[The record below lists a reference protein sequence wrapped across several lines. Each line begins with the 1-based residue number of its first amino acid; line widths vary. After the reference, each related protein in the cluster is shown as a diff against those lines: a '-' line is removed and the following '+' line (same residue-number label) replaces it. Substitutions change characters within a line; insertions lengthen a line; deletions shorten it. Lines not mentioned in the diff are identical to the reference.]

1 MSQILTAATPPS
13 PTTESGPA
21 LQSEVAG
28 LIIAAL
34 NLEVRPE
41 DIVPDDPLYGEGLGL
56 DSIDILEIALV
67 VSKRYGLQIKAG
79 DADNAKVFASLRALA
94 GHIVTHRTA

>member
-56 DSIDILEIALV
+56 DSIDILEIALE
-67 VSKRYGLQIKAG
+67 VSKRYGFQLR
-79 DADNAKVFASLRALA
+79 ADNEDNVRIFRSLRSLA
-94 GHIVTHRTA
+94 DHIAGQRTL

>member
-1 MSQILTAATPPS
+1 MSDVQASPEAAAVDALLP
-13 PTTESGPA
+13 ELAELVVEAVNLDIPA
-21 LQSEVAG
+21 T
-28 LIIAAL
+28 
-34 NLEVRPE
+34 
-41 DIVPDDPLYGEGLGL
+41 DIQPDTPLYRDGLGL

-94 GHIVTHRTA
+94 GHIVTHRTV

>member
-1 MSQILTAATPPS
+1 MSQQ
-13 PTTESGPA
+13 TEAERELAELLVES
-21 LQSEVAG
+21 
-28 LIIAAL
+28 L
-34 NLEVRPE
+34 NLEDVDPASIDPE
-41 DIVPDDPLYGEGLGL
+41 AALFNDGLGL

>member
-1 MSQILTAATPPS
+1 MRALADAENLRERTRREKEQAQHLAIKSFATDLLS
-13 PTTESGPA
+13 VT
-21 LQSEVAG
+21 
-28 LIIAAL
+28 
-34 NLEVRPE
+34 
-41 DIVPDDPLYGEGLGL
+41 
-56 DSIDILEIALV
+56 DILEIALV